1 MFGSWAYHGFDL
13 NVTSNSMAA
22 DLSTVKSNV
31 EWIVEKAP
39 ATRHERYYNGFPEPY
54 PDITF
59 NIYLKRKPM
68 YYVRNIIIPAVLI
81 TCIAALGFIL
91 PADSEEKVGLELTIV
106 LAMSVFQL
114 LVADKLPPS
123 SESTPWIGMYQ
134 INLIFWIVTV

>member
-1 MFGSWAYHGFDL
+1 
-13 NVTSNSMAA
+13 
-22 DLSTVKSNV
+22 
-31 EWIVEKAP
+31 
-39 ATRHERYYNGFPEPY
+39 
-54 PDITF
+54 
-59 NIYLKRKPM
+59 M

-134 INLIFWIVTV
+134 FNLIFWIVTV